1 MKLYH
6 GSNVE
11 VKNPQV
17 FESDRKLDFGTG
29 FYVTTSC
36 EQAEKWADLTAKRR
50 DNMLCLQFAETWI

>member
-17 FESDRKLDFGTG
+17 FEADRKLDFGTG
-29 FYVTTSC
+29 FYVTTSFRFINF
-36 EQAEKWADLTAKRR
+36 L
-50 DNMLCLQFAETWI
+50 

>member
-17 FESDRKLDFGTG
+17 FEADRKLDFGTG
-29 FYVTTSC
+29 FYVTTSF
-36 EQAEKWADLTAKRR
+36 EQAEKWTDLTAKRR
-50 DNMLCLQFAETWI
+50 GVGTPVVTVRI